1 MAILANGSNV
11 TLTLTDY
18 DSVTISTLGV
28 VALAAVSGL
37 GVAAGK
43 IAEFTGARTF
53 GPFTAGSLLIAASVR
68 DCQYEVADGVRP
80 TAQSGAG
87 AVAAISGSYVVGQT
101 LTATFPAGVTGTI
114 QFTRTLAAAP
124 FTKTTISGA
133 VASAVNSLTY
143 QVQSA
148 DAGYSIGVDCTT
160 VQAGSGGVVIAS
172 SGSMIVQQ
180 ASKLRP
186 NELYNGGGSG
196 IRTSYYKFELD
207 GPFDQAQ
214 FLVGS
219 KQATGTPGEYKVQLA
234 VTDEIGIDTTAKAW
248 LPRRNGVTYND
259 RSEFGWKDATF
270 GGATSKRIGFAPNDN
285 NNSVK
290 HMSTDVMNL
299 SSIPRADGKPGSI
312 LLVKV
317 TQMDSSGQYHTA
329 NSAGN
334 TWDTARSL
342 DKSWFREWR
351 STSIGFDAIAD
362 LSKLPT
368 DGYNGGYEFPGFPV
382 VTSAA
387 STVPME
393 VVMFT
398 GDSRKCAAYMT
409 YLYGAQ
415 SRMAAASLSTAAR
428 PISTVNAAGSG
439 HGQAQFLAIAM
450 DMINAGVRPTLI
462 HVPGFSQ
469 NNFANFA
476 TFKANLDSFM
486 ANVRAV
492 PGMAGVKFVLDTDY
506 WVTGYQV
513 GTSSESGR
521 LQCVEYAKSLA
532 NGTTV
537 FVFDSDAIITDYSNP
552 AVRAFKVA
560 YYDFAASPTKFIG
573 GDGVHLGPIG
583 LDALVNGDGTTPG
596 LQSVYRTAFG
606 IA

>member
-1 MAILANGSNV
+1 MPTLANNANV
-11 TLTLTDY
+11 TLTLTDF

-28 VALAAVSGL
+28 VVVSAVSGL

-43 IAEFTGARTF
+43 IAEFSGSRTL
-53 GPFTAGSLLIAASVR
+53 GPFTAGSLSIAASVR
-68 DCQYEVADGVRP
+68 PCQYEVADGVRP
-80 TAQSGAG
+80 VEQSGAG
-87 AVAAISGSYVVGQT
+87 AVAAINGSYVVGQT

-124 FTKTTISGA
+124 FTKTAISGA

-148 DAGYSIGVDCTT
+148 DTGYSIGVDCTT

-172 SGSMIVQQ
+172 SGPMIVQQ
-180 ASKLRP
+180 ASKMRP

-196 IRTSYYKFELD
+196 VRTAYYKFELD

-214 FLVGS
+214 FIVGS

-259 RSEFGWKDATF
+259 KSEFGWKDATF
-270 GGATSKRIGFAPNDN
+270 GGAASKRIGLAPNDG

-299 SSIPRADGKPGSI
+299 ASIARADGKPGGI
-312 LLVKV
+312 LLAKV
-317 TQMDSSGQYHTA
+317 TQVDSAGQYYSA
-329 NSAGN
+329 SSAGN

-342 DKSWFREWR
+342 GKPWFREWR
-351 STSIGFDAIAD
+351 STAVSFDAIAD
-362 LSKLPT
+362 LTKLPA

-382 VTSAA
+382 VTSTA
-387 STVPME
+387 STVPMD

-398 GDSRKCAAYMT
+398 GDSRKSAAYMT
-409 YLYGAQ
+409 YLYAAPA
-415 SRMAAASLSTAAR
+415 RMAAASLSTTAR
-428 PISTVNAAGSG
+428 PISVVNAAGSG

-469 NNFANFA
+469 NNFQTFA
-476 TFKANLDSFM
+476 TFKTNLDNFM
-486 ANVRAV
+486 AAVRAV
-492 PGMAGVKFVLDTDY
+492 PGLENVKFVLDTDY
-506 WVTGYQV
+506 WVTGYSV
-513 GTSSESGR
+513 GTSPESGR

-552 AVRAFKVA
+552 AVRAFKSA
-560 YYDFAASPTKFIG
+560 YYSGTSFIG
-573 GDGVHLGPIG
+573 GDGLHLGPTG
-583 LDALVNGDGTTPG
+583 LDALAYGDGTTPG
-596 LQSVYRTAFG
+596 LQSVYRSAFG